1 MKNNSVKRD
10 IISEKTGSDR
20 GKLVPTAAGEIVSD
34 FLSGHFEQI
43 VNYGFTA
50 EVELGFDKIATGA
63 LARNTM
69 LDGFYIPFHKL
80 IENSGGI
87 DRSSVAKA
95 REIGID
101 PKTNKP
107 VMARFGRF
115 GPMLQLGGGEGDE
128 DKPQFAPIPAGRKIE
143 NVTLKEALHA
153 FKLPRIVG
161 TTHEG
166 AIIKANIG
174 RFGPYIQVDKT
185 FVSIKPLDPHTIT
198 LDEALEL
205 FSAKQ
210 KSDAEK
216 NITDFGDG
224 IKVLKGRFGPYITD
238 GVKNAKIPKGTEP
251 SDITHEQA
259 KALIA
264 DAPAAKK
271 GRFTRK
277 STTVKKPTAKRTT
290 KVKTRRK
297 KPRTL
302 FT

>member
-1 MKNNSVKRD
+1 
-10 IISEKTGSDR
+10 
-20 GKLVPTAAGEIVSD
+20 
-34 FLSGHFEQI
+34 
-43 VNYGFTA
+43 
-50 EVELGFDKIATGA
+50 
-63 LARNTM
+63 M

-297 KPRTL
+297 KA
-302 FT
+302 